1 MKLWHHTLSE
11 NDIRQCLRIATGASI
26 GFFLCKFFNW
36 NYGVFFTVTP
46 ILLLGMIPKM
56 TGHAARQCLASA
68 IVCGL
73 EVGILGGIFGGHPV
87 QMSII
92 VFLLFLYKFAC
103 MSKGS
108 LFLFGAN
115 SALSLSIM
123 LNFASYPATDLN
135 DLIFTNLGASILS
148 VMIAFAMT
156 ALIPSIENDTKTS
169 GTSKSTGT
177 NTNTSANTSD
187 STDTASLDQAKAP
200 SQPQPQPQPKR
211 RNQTRHEM
219 LMGATIATLSFLMF
233 QVFNLSDSMSAQATS
248 VLLLF
253 PMHWN
258 GTLGYARKRA
268 MGTILGVAVGLIGL
282 LLLYN
287 WSGELVLVL
296 PVLWI
301 GLMLC
306 SFTHVKEGGGSGV
319 GFGALTTLGILFG
332 QYLTPNNDF
341 FFSALYRVS
350 SILFAIVATLLA
362 CYLVHR
368 LLNSFEATRYG
379 Q

>member
-11 NDIRQCLRIATGASI
+11 NDIRQCLRIATGAGI

-36 NYGVFFTVTP
+36 NYGVYFTVTP

-68 IVCGL
+68 LVCGL
-73 EVGILGGIFGGHPV
+73 EVGIFGGFFGGHPV
-87 QMSII
+87 LMSII

-115 SALSLSIM
+115 GVLTLSIM
-123 LNFASYPATDLN
+123 LNFASYPTTDLN
-135 DLIFTNLGASILS
+135 ELIFTNIGASILS

-156 ALIPSIENDTKTS
+156 VLIPNIE
-169 GTSKSTGT
+169 
-177 NTNTSANTSD
+177 
-187 STDTASLDQAKAP
+187 TDTGAIAEDKTKAQP
-200 SQPQPQPQPKR
+200 EPQPLPQPKSG
-211 RNQTRHEM
+211 NQTRHEM

-248 VLLLF
+248 VLLLY

-258 GTLGYARKRA
+258 GTLGYAKKRA
-268 MGTILGVAVGLIGL
+268 MGTILGVVVSMIGL
-282 LLLYN
+282 LFLYN
-287 WSGELVLVL
+287 WSGELELVL
-296 PVLWI
+296 PLLWI

-306 SFTHVKEGGGSGV
+306 SYTHVKEGGGSGV
-319 GFGALTTLGILFG
+319 GFGALTTLAILFG
-332 QYLTPNNDF
+332 QNLTPENDF
-341 FFSALYRVS
+341 FFSALYRINSV
-350 SILFAIVATLLA
+350 LFAIVVTLLA
-362 CYLVHR
+362 CYLIHR
-368 LLNSFEATRYG
+368 LLNSFEVTRYG

>member
-1 MKLWHHTLSE
+1 MKLWHHPLSD

-36 NYGVFFTVTP
+36 SYGVFFTVTP

-68 IVCGL
+68 VICGL
-73 EVGILGGIFGGHPV
+73 EVGIIGGLFGGHQV

-115 SALSLSIM
+115 GALSLSIM
-123 LNFASYPATDLN
+123 LNFASYPGTDLN

-148 VMIAFAMT
+148 VMIAFVMT
-156 ALIPSIENDTKTS
+156 VLIPDTETE
-169 GTSKSTGT
+169 
-177 NTNTSANTSD
+177 
-187 STDTASLDQAKAP
+187 AKAIVHEAP
-200 SQPQPQPQPKR
+200 KPQPQAKKN
-211 RNQTRHEM
+211 NQTRHEM

-233 QVFNLSDSMSAQATS
+233 QVFNLSDSLSAQATS

-268 MGTILGVAVGLIGL
+268 MGTVLGVAVGLITQF
-282 LLLYN
+282 LLYN

-296 PVLWI
+296 PLLWI
-301 GLMLC
+301 GLMLF
-306 SFTHVKEGGGSGV
+306 SYTHAKEGGGSSV

-332 QYLTPNNDF
+332 QNLAPDNDL
-341 FFSALYRVS
+341 FFSGLYRVS
-350 SILFAIVATLLA
+350 SILIAIVVTLLA